1 MEEKEE
7 REENKVIKINDHKK
21 QKIIPHISV
30 KKFLLGIGIL
40 LICSIMIIWAT
51 CTTKTIKI
59 SGNSHYTDKEVEQA
73 VKKNGYIDNSVA
85 YLIKS
90 RIFQPKLLPFIES
103 FQVELEKPDIIRIHV
118 KERKRAGCLAYNGKY
133 VYFDKNGYALESYE
147 KKYGDV
153 PLVTGLQFKKLVMQE
168 KIPVKKQEIFAYI
181 FELTMS
187 IDKYNLPV
195 QEIYIKDDGNA
206 LLMSGNLTIDLYDKE
221 NIDIKIPE
229 LSGILKK
236 LKGKSGTI
244 NMRYFDEY
252 QKITIFKPKK
262 VEKNK

>member
-153 PLVTGLQFKKLVMQE
+153 PLG
-168 KIPVKKQEIFAYI
+168 A
-181 FELTMS
+181 
-187 IDKYNLPV
+187 
-195 QEIYIKDDGNA
+195 
-206 LLMSGNLTIDLYDKE
+206 
-221 NIDIKIPE
+221 
-229 LSGILKK
+229 
-236 LKGKSGTI
+236 
-244 NMRYFDEY
+244 R
-252 QKITIFKPKK
+252 K
-262 VEKNK
+262 VCCQP